1 MKFDLAR
8 TLAEIEEDEP
18 KDAKKSE
25 GAGKKVLTQAEI
37 KALARARRKGGK
49 AAAR

>member
-8 TLAEIEEDEP
+8 MLTEIEEDEP
-18 KDAKKSE
+18 RNEKKAE

-49 AAAR
+49 AAAP